1 MTSEILHAKL
11 KENFGFEKFR
21 PNQETIINTILSGQ
35 DTLAIM
41 PTGGG
46 KSICFQLPALVLP
59 GITIVISPLI
69 ALMKDQVDS
78 LKTNGINAC
87 YINSSQTSQ
96 EQQFYIDNLKSNNFK
111 LVYIAPESLSYLDVV
126 FNELTVSLIAIDEAH
141 CISSWGHDFR
151 PAYTN
156 LGYLKSRFPST
167 PVLAL
172 TATADKAT
180 RTDITKQLKLRNPKT
195 FVASFDRKN
204 LSLEV
209 RPALD
214 RVKQII
220 DFVENKPNESGII
233 YCLSR
238 KTTEEL
244 ALKLQKNGV
253 KAKAYHAG
261 LENKLRAKTQD
272 EFINDDCQVVCATI
286 AFGMGIDK
294 SNVRWVIHY
303 NLPKNIEGYYQ
314 EIGRAGRDGLP
325 AETVLFESY
334 ADVIQLQKFASEGLN
349 SDVQLAKLE
358 RMKQYADALS
368 CRRKILLS
376 YFGELVKE
384 NCGNCDIC
392 KNPPTFF
399 DGTIIAQKAL
409 SAISRLQESEPLA
422 VIVDFLRGSKNAY
435 IYEKNYQ
442 SLKTYGIGDDISWY
456 DWNQYLIQ
464 LINLGYCEIAFH
476 QHNKIL
482 LTPFARKVLFEGEKV
497 KLNTVVKKVI
507 DKNEIKETKTKAA
520 KNSLFE
526 ILRKLRYEISK
537 DEEVPAYVIFSDAA
551 LRQMETLRP
560 MSDEEFLA
568 IDGVG
573 KAKLEKYG
581 SEFIDAIVYYEKVKK
596 ENAKSKPKKEG
607 NTYKTT
613 LELFQSGVSV
623 EEIAE
628 KRNLG
633 HTTIIS
639 HLAKLYVDGNDIEI
653 SQFVGEKEI
662 SELQKAQIELEFP
675 TALKP
680 YYDYFEEKMSYD
692 KIRFGLAF
700 LERHKNEDEKLKIKA
715 YSLDEKRLENPEA
728 YKKWSSGEDS
738 DLVHNFYLG
747 KKVKEIALLLGR
759 NEGAINSRLKK
770 LELKK

>member
-1 MTSEILHAKL
+1 MTTQILHAKL

-21 PNQETIINTILSGQ
+21 PNQEEIINTVLSGQ

-46 KSICFQLPALVLP
+46 KSICFQLPALVFP

-78 LKTNGINAC
+78 LKANGIPAC
-87 YINSSQTSQ
+87 FINSSQTDG
-96 EQQFYIDNLKSNNFK
+96 EQQSHIQDLKDNKVK
-111 LVYIAPESLSYLDVV
+111 LVYLAPESLSYLDNA
-126 FNELTVSLIAIDEAH
+126 FGQLTVSLIAIDEAH
-141 CISSWGHDFR
+141 CISAWGHDFR

-156 LGYLKSRFPST
+156 LGYLKNRFPST
-167 PVLAL
+167 PILAL

-180 RTDITKQLKLRNPKT
+180 RKDISDQLNLKNPKV

-214 RVKQII
+214 RVKQIM
-220 DFVENKPNESGII
+220 DFIKDKPNESGII

-244 ALKLQKNGV
+244 AEKLQKIGV

-261 LENKLRAKTQD
+261 LDNKIRSKTQD

-325 AETVLFESY
+325 SETVLFESY
-334 ADVIQLQKFASEGLN
+334 GDVIQLQKFASEGLN
-349 SDVQLAKLE
+349 SEVQLAKLD

-376 YFGELVKE
+376 YFGELVTE

-392 KNPPTFF
+392 KNPPAFF
-399 DGTIIAQKAL
+399 DGTVIGQKAL
-409 SAISRLQESEPLA
+409 SAIIRLQEAEPLP
-422 VIVDFLRGSKNAY
+422 VIIDFLRGSKNAY
-435 IYEKNYQ
+435 MYEKEYHT
-442 SLKTYGIGDDISWY
+442 LKTYGVGHDISWY

-476 QHNKIL
+476 QQNKIK
-482 LTPFARKVLFEGEKV
+482 LTAFAKKVLFEGEKI
-497 KLNTVVKKVI
+497 KLTTVQKFSSAKS
-507 DKNEIKETKTKAA
+507 EIKEQKSKPVVD
-520 KNSLFE
+520 SLFE
-526 ILRKLRYEISK
+526 ILRKLRYEMAK
-537 DEEVPAYVIFSDAA
+537 EEEVPAYVIFSDAA
-551 LRQMETLRP
+551 LRQMEAKRP
-560 MSDEEFLA
+560 MSDEELIT

-573 KAKLEKYG
+573 RAKLEKYG
-581 SEFIDAIVYYEKVKK
+581 DAFIKAIIDFQKNKVVRP
-596 ENAKSKPKKEG
+596 KSEG
-607 NTYKTT
+607 NTFKET
-613 LELFQSGVSV
+613 LEMHQNGLTP
-623 EEIAE
+623 EEIAL
-628 KRNLG
+628 KRKLALP
-633 HTTIIS
+633 TIIS
-639 HLAKLYVDGNDIEI
+639 HFAKLYVDGNAIDL
-653 SQFVGEKEI
+653 SQFI
-662 SELQKAQIELEFP
+662 SEDEVAKIKEAQIKLEFP
-675 TALKP
+675 NALKP
-680 YYDYFEEKMSYD
+680 YFEYFEEQIPYD
-692 KIRFGLAF
+692 KLRMGLAKI
-700 LERHKNEDEKLKIKA
+700 EREINNSVTLKEKA
-715 YSLDEKRLENPEA
+715 YSVAEIRTTHTEA
-728 YKKWSSGEDS
+728 YKKWDADED
-738 DLVHNFYLG
+738 LKLKNLY
-747 KKVKEIALLLGR
+747 KEGQKIKELALIFGR
-759 NEGAINSRLKK
+759 NEGAISSRIKK
-770 LELKK
+770 LELNQK

>member
-1 MTSEILHAKL
+1 MNTELLHTKL

-21 PNQETIINTILSGQ
+21 PNQETIINTVLSGQ
-35 DTLAIM
+35 DALAIM

-87 YINSSQTSQ
+87 YINSSQSAQ
-96 EQQFYIDNLKSNNFK
+96 EQQFYIDNLKTNSFK

-126 FNELTVSLIAIDEAH
+126 FNELTISLIAIDEAH

-156 LGYLKSRFPST
+156 LGYLKNRFPST
-167 PVLAL
+167 PILAL

-180 RTDITKQLKLRNPKT
+180 RTDITKQLNLKNPKT

-220 DFVENKPNESGII
+220 DFIENKPNESGII

-244 ALKLQKNGV
+244 AEKLAKNGIQ
-253 KAKAYHAG
+253 AKAYHAG
-261 LENKLRAKTQD
+261 LDNETRAKTQD
-272 EFINDDCQVVCATI
+272 QFINDDCQVVCATI

-325 AETVLFESY
+325 AETVMFESY

-349 SDVQLAKLE
+349 SDVQLAKLD
-358 RMKQYADALS
+358 RMKQYADAVS

-376 YFGELVKE
+376 YFGELVTE

-399 DGTIIAQKAL
+399 DGTILAQKAL
-409 SAISRLQESEPLA
+409 SAITRLQESEPLA
-422 VIVDFLRGSKNAY
+422 VIVDFLRGSRNAY

-442 SLKTYGIGDDISWY
+442 ELKTYGIGADISWY

-482 LTPFARKVLFEGEKV
+482 LTPFAKKVLFEGEKV
-497 KLNTVVKKVI
+497 KLTTVVKKVI
-507 DKNEIKETKTKAA
+507 DKNEIKQEKAKA
-520 KNSLFE
+520 IKNSLFE
-526 ILRKLRYEISK
+526 TLRKLRYEIAQE
-537 DEEVPAYVIFSDAA
+537 EEVPAYVIFSDAS
-551 LRQMETLRP
+551 LRQMEIIRP
-560 MSDEEFLA
+560 MSDEEFLSVE
-568 IDGVG
+568 GVG

-581 SEFIDAIVYYEKVKK
+581 ADFIKAIIEFERNKSVVKK
-596 ENAKSKPKKEG
+596 EKKD
-607 NTYKTT
+607 NTYKKT
-613 LELFQSGVSV
+613 LELFQNGISV

-628 KRNLG
+628 QRDLSP
-633 HTTIIS
+633 TTIIS
-639 HLAKLYVDGNDIEI
+639 HLAKLYVDGHDLDL
-653 SQFVGEKEI
+653 SQFVSEEEI
-662 SELQKAQIELEFP
+662 LQIEKAQ
-675 TALKP
+675 TALENPNALRP
-680 YYDYFEEKMSYD
+680 YYDFFEEKMSYE

-700 LERHKNEDEKLKIKA
+700 LERKQKNPV
-715 YSLDEKRLENPEA
+715 N
-728 YKKWSSGEDS
+728 
-738 DLVHNFYLG
+738 
-747 KKVKEIALLLGR
+747 
-759 NEGAINSRLKK
+759 
-770 LELKK
+770 

>member
-1 MTSEILHAKL
+1 MTQQILHAKL

-21 PNQETIINTILSGQ
+21 PNQEDIINGVLSGQ

-46 KSICFQLPALVLP
+46 KSICFQLPALILP

-78 LKTNGINAC
+78 LKANGIEAC
-87 YINSSQTSQ
+87 FINSSQT
-96 EQQFYIDNLKSNNFK
+96 EAERHFYIESLKTNQIK
-111 LVYIAPESLSYLDVV
+111 LVYIAPESLSYLDTI
-126 FNELTVSLIAIDEAH
+126 FNSLTISLIAIDEAH
-141 CISSWGHDFR
+141 CISAWGHDFR

-156 LGYLKSRFPST
+156 LGYLKNRFPFT
-167 PVLAL
+167 PILAL

-180 RTDITKQLKLRNPKT
+180 RKDISEQLNLINPKI

-220 DFVENKPNESGII
+220 DFIQEKPNESGIV

-244 ALKLQKNGV
+244 AEKLQKIGIN
-253 KAKAYHAG
+253 AKAYHAG
-261 LENKLRAKTQD
+261 LDNTIRSKTQD

-325 AETVLFESY
+325 SETVLFESY
-334 ADVIQLQKFASEGLN
+334 GDVIQLQKFASQGLN
-349 SDVQLAKLE
+349 AEVQLAKLE

-376 YFGELVKE
+376 YFGELVTE

-392 KNPPTFF
+392 KNPPSFF
-399 DGTIIAQKAL
+399 NGTIIAQKAL
-409 SAISRLQESEPLA
+409 SAIIRLQETEPLP
-422 VIVDFLRGSKNAY
+422 VIIDFLRGSKNAY
-435 IYEKNYQ
+435 IYEKEYQ
-442 SLKTYGIGDDISWY
+442 NLKTYGVGNDLSWF

-476 QHNKIL
+476 QQNKIR
-482 LTPFARKVLFEGEKV
+482 LTAFAKKVLFEGEKV
-497 KLNTVVKKVI
+497 QLTTVQKINIEKQEV
-507 DKNEIKETKTKAA
+507 KETKRKSTV
-520 KNSLFE
+520 NSLFDT
-526 ILRKLRYEISK
+526 LRKLRYEISK
-537 DEEVPAYVIFSDAA
+537 EESVPAYVIFSDAA
-551 LRQMETLRP
+551 LHQMETERP
-560 MSDEEFLA
+560 TSDTELLA

-581 SEFIDAIVYYEKVKK
+581 DAFIKAIIDFQKSKVVKK
-596 ENAKSKPKKEG
+596 KKEAT
-607 NTYKTT
+607 TYKET
-613 LELFQSGVSV
+613 LELYQNGLSV
-623 EEIAE
+623 EEISQ
-628 KRNLG
+628 KRKLG
-633 HTTIIS
+633 LSTIMS
-639 HLAKLYVDGNDIEI
+639 HLAKLYVDGVAIDLDPFI
-653 SQFVGEKEI
+653 SKEEVSQI
-662 SELQKAQIELEFP
+662 AEAQIKLESP
-675 TALKP
+675 NALKP
-680 YYDYFEEKMSYD
+680 YFDYFEEQIDYG
-692 KIRFGLAF
+692 KIRLALAI
-700 LERHKNEDEKLKIKA
+700 LEK
-715 YSLDEKRLENPEA
+715 ENA
-728 YKKWSSGEDS
+728 V
-738 DLVHNFYLG
+738 L
-747 KKVKEIALLLGR
+747 
-759 NEGAINSRLKK
+759 
-770 LELKK
+770 

>member
-1 MTSEILHAKL
+1 MTTAILHAKL

-21 PNQETIINTILSGQ
+21 PNQEEIINCILSGK

-46 KSICFQLPALVLP
+46 KSICFQLPALVFP

-78 LKTNGINAC
+78 LKANGIDAC
-87 YINSSQTSQ
+87 FINSSQSSE
-96 EQQFYIDNLKSNNFK
+96 EQQFHIQNLKDNKVK
-111 LVYIAPESLSYLDVV
+111 LVYVAPESLSFLENTFSQIV
-126 FNELTVSLIAIDEAH
+126 VSLIAIDEAH
-141 CISSWGHDFR
+141 CISAWGHDFR

-156 LGYLKSRFPST
+156 LGYLKNRFPST
-167 PVLAL
+167 PILAL

-180 RTDITKQLKLRNPKT
+180 RTDISEQLNLISPEI
-195 FVASFDRKN
+195 FVSSFDRKN

-220 DFVENKPNESGII
+220 DFIKNKPNESGIV

-244 ALKLQKNGV
+244 TEKLQKTGI

-261 LENKLRAKTQD
+261 LDSKIRSKTQD
-272 EFINDDCQVVCATI
+272 EFISDDCQVVCATI

-325 AETVLFESY
+325 SETVLFESY
-334 ADVIQLQKFASEGLN
+334 GDMIQLQKFASEGLN
-349 SDVQLAKLE
+349 ADVQLAKLE

-376 YFGELVKE
+376 YFGELVTE

-392 KNPPTFF
+392 KNPPAFI

-409 SAISRLQESEPLA
+409 SGIIRLKESEALP
-422 VIVDFLRGSKNAY
+422 VIVDFLRGSKNAS
-435 IYEKNYQ
+435 IYDKGYQ
-442 SLKTYGIGDDISWY
+442 NLKTYGVGTDISWY

-476 QHNKIL
+476 QQNKIK
-482 LTPFARKVLFEGEKV
+482 LTPFAKKVLFEGEKV
-497 KLNTVVKKVI
+497 QLTTVQKMNAKAVEPKTVK
-507 DKNEIKETKTKAA
+507 IKSAA
-520 KNSLFE
+520 NSLFE
-526 ILRKLRYEISK
+526 VLRKLRSEIAK
-537 DEEVPAYVIFSDAA
+537 EEEVPAYIIFNDA
-551 LRQMETLRP
+551 TLKQFEIQRP
-560 MSDEEFLA
+560 MSDSEFLA

-581 SEFIDAIVYYEKVKK
+581 DAFIKAIIEFQKSKSVRVKK
-596 ENAKSKPKKEG
+596 ENT
-607 NTYKTT
+607 TYKET
-613 LELFQSGVSV
+613 LELFQSGMTV
-623 EEIAE
+623 EEIAL
-628 KRNLG
+628 KRKLG
-633 HTTIIS
+633 VPTIIS
-639 HLAKLYVDGNDIEI
+639 HLTKLFSDGHSINLSIFINDGEIAKIAEAKI
-653 SQFVGEKEI
+653 K
-662 SELQKAQIELEFP
+662 LEAP
-675 TALKP
+675 NALKP
-680 YYDYFEEKMSYD
+680 YFDFFEEQLSYD
-692 KIRFGLAF
+692 KIRIGLAI
-700 LERHKNEDEKLKIKA
+700 LEK
-715 YSLDEKRLENPEA
+715 EN
-728 YKKWSSGEDS
+728 
-738 DLVHNFYLG
+738 V
-747 KKVKEIALLLGR
+747 AL
-759 NEGAINSRLKK
+759 
-770 LELKK
+770 

>member
-1 MTSEILHAKL
+1 MILSPLLQNTL

-21 PNQETIINTILSGQ
+21 MNQESIINSILSGQ

-46 KSICFQLPALVLP
+46 KSICFQLPALLLP

-78 LKTNGINAC
+78 LKANGIQAC
-87 YINSSQTSQ
+87 YINSSQTDSEQ
-96 EQQFYIDNLKSNNFK
+96 EMHIQNLIDNKVK
-111 LVYIAPESLSYLDVV
+111 LVYVAPESLSYLENA
-126 FNELTVSLIAIDEAH
+126 FSQITISLIAIDEAH

-156 LGYLKSRFPST
+156 LGYLKNRFPST
-167 PVLAL
+167 PILAL

-180 RTDITKQLKLRNPKT
+180 REDISKQLNLKNAKT
-195 FVASFDRKN
+195 FISSFDRKN

-214 RVKQII
+214 RNKQII
-220 DFVENKPNESGII
+220 DFINKKPTESGIV

-244 ALKLQKNGV
+244 SERLQKAGIN
-253 KAKAYHAG
+253 AKPYHAG
-261 LENKLRAKTQD
+261 LDNVIRSKTQD

-325 AETVLFESY
+325 SETILFESY
-334 ADVIQLQKFASEGLN
+334 GDVIQLQKFASQGMNAE
-349 SDVQLAKLE
+349 VQLAKLE

-376 YFGELVKE
+376 YFGELVTE

-392 KNPPTFF
+392 KNPPDFF

-409 SAISRLQESEPLA
+409 SAIMRLKELESLP

-435 IYEKNYQ
+435 IFEKEYQ
-442 SLKTYGIGDDISWY
+442 NLKTYGIGHDISWH
-456 DWNQYLIQ
+456 DWNQYIIQ
-464 LINLGYCEIAFH
+464 LINQGYCEIAFH
-476 QHNKIL
+476 QQNKIR
-482 LTPFARKVLFEGEKV
+482 LTSLAREVLFEGEKV
-497 KLNTVVKKVI
+497 QLTTVKKVVVE
-507 DKNEIKETKTKAA
+507 KKEIKETKLKTAVP
-520 KNSLFE
+520 SLFE
-526 ILRKLRYEISK
+526 TLKKVRYEISK
-537 DEEVPAYVIFSDAA
+537 EENVPAYVIFSDAA
-551 LRQMETLRP
+551 LRQMENIRP
-560 MSDEEFLA
+560 MSDEEFIT

-581 SEFIDAIVYYEKVKK
+581 DVFIKTIIAFQKNKSTKTKK
-596 ENAKSKPKKEG
+596 EAT
-607 NTYKTT
+607 TYNET
-613 LELFQSGVSV
+613 LLLFQSGLTV
-623 EEIAE
+623 EEIAL
-628 KRNLG
+628 KRKLG
-633 HTTIIS
+633 TGTIMS
-639 HLAKLYVDGNDIEI
+639 HLAKLYKDGKLIDLT
-653 SQFVGEKEI
+653 SFVSKEEVSLVKAAQIKLEKPTLLKPFFDYLEEKVSYEKIRLALAIIEKE
-662 SELQKAQIELEFP
+662 
-675 TALKP
+675 
-680 YYDYFEEKMSYD
+680 
-692 KIRFGLAF
+692 
-700 LERHKNEDEKLKIKA
+700 
-715 YSLDEKRLENPEA
+715 
-728 YKKWSSGEDS
+728 
-738 DLVHNFYLG
+738 
-747 KKVKEIALLLGR
+747 
-759 NEGAINSRLKK
+759 NSNT
-770 LELKK
+770 

>member
-1 MTSEILHAKL
+1 MTSEILHTTL

-46 KSICFQLPALVLP
+46 KSICFQLPALILP

-78 LKTNGINAC
+78 LKTNGISAC
-87 YINSSQTSQ
+87 FINSSQSSQ
-96 EQQFYIDNLKSNNFK
+96 EQQYYIDNLKSNHFK
-111 LVYIAPESLSYLDVV
+111 LVYIAPESLSYLDMA
-126 FNELTVSLIAIDEAH
+126 FNELNISLIAIDEAH

-167 PVLAL
+167 PILAL

-180 RTDITKQLKLRNPKT
+180 RTDISKQLNLKNPKT
-195 FVASFDRKN
+195 FIASFDRKN

-220 DFVENKPNESGII
+220 DFIEDKPNESGII

-244 ALKLQKNGV
+244 AEKLKKNGIQ
-253 KAKAYHAG
+253 AKAYHAG
-261 LENKLRAKTQD
+261 LDNETRAKTQD
-272 EFINDDCQVVCATI
+272 QFINDDCQVVCATI

-334 ADVIQLQKFASEGLN
+334 ADVIQLQKFASDGLN
-349 SDVQLAKLE
+349 SDIQLAKLD
-358 RMKQYADALS
+358 RMKQYADAVS

-376 YFGELVKE
+376 YFGELVTE

-392 KNPPTFF
+392 KNPPIFF
-399 DGTIIAQKAL
+399 DGTILAQKAL
-409 SAISRLQESEPLA
+409 SAIVRLKESEPLA

-442 SLKTYGIGDDISWY
+442 ELKTYGIGHDISWY

-482 LTPFARKVLFEGEKV
+482 LTPFAKKVLFEGEKV
-497 KLNTVVKKVI
+497 KLTTVVKKAI
-507 DKNEIKETKTKAA
+507 DKNQAKETKPKAV

-526 ILRKLRYEISK
+526 TLRKLRYEIAQQ
-537 DEEVPAYVIFSDAA
+537 EEVPAYVIFSDAS
-551 LRQMETLRP
+551 LRQMEVLRP
-560 MSDEEFLA
+560 MTDEDFLA
-568 IDGVG
+568 VEGVG

-581 SEFIDAIVYYEKVKK
+581 DDFIKAIIEFQRNKSVVKK
-596 ENAKSKPKKEG
+596 EKKD
-607 NTYKTT
+607 NTYKKT
-613 LELFQSGVSV
+613 LELFENGVSV
-623 EEIAE
+623 QEIAE
-628 KRNLG
+628 QRDLSQ
-633 HTTIIS
+633 TTIIS
-639 HLAKLYVDGNDIEI
+639 HLAKLYVEGYDLDLSLFVSEEEI
-653 SQFVGEKEI
+653 SQIE
-662 SELQKAQIELEFP
+662 KAQIELGNP
-675 TALKP
+675 NALKP
-680 YYDYFEEKMSYD
+680 YFDHFEEKMSYD

-700 LERHKNEDEKLKIKA
+700 LERKSK
-715 YSLDEKRLENPEA
+715 
-728 YKKWSSGEDS
+728 
-738 DLVHNFYLG
+738 
-747 KKVKEIALLLGR
+747 
-759 NEGAINSRLKK
+759 
-770 LELKK
+770 

>member
-1 MTSEILHAKL
+1 MNSELLHAKL

-21 PNQETIINTILSGQ
+21 PNQETIINTVLSGQ

-46 KSICFQLPALVLP
+46 KSICFQLPALIFP

-78 LKTNGINAC
+78 LKTNGISAC
-87 YINSSQTSQ
+87 YINSSQSSE
-96 EQQFYIDNLKSNNFK
+96 EQQFYIDNLKSNTFK
-111 LVYIAPESLSYLDVV
+111 LVYIAPESLSYLDNI
-126 FNELTVSLIAIDEAH
+126 FNELKISLIAIDEAH

-156 LGYLKSRFPST
+156 LGYLKNRFPST

-180 RTDITKQLKLRNPKT
+180 RVDITNQLNLKNPKT

-244 ALKLQKNGV
+244 AEKLMKNGIS
-253 KAKAYHAG
+253 AKAYHAG
-261 LENKLRAKTQD
+261 LDNDKRAKTQD

-358 RMKQYADALS
+358 RMKQYADAVS

-376 YFGELVKE
+376 YFGELVTE

-399 DGTIIAQKAL
+399 DGTILAQKAL
-409 SAISRLQESEPLA
+409 SAITRLQESEPLA

-442 SLKTYGIGDDISWY
+442 TLKTYGIGADISWY

-482 LTPFARKVLFEGEKV
+482 LTPFAKKVLFEGEKV
-497 KLNTVVKKVI
+497 KLTTVVKKVI
-507 DKNEIKETKTKAA
+507 DKNEIKQEKAKVA

-526 ILRKLRYEISK
+526 TLRKLRHEIAQE
-537 DEEVPAYVIFSDAA
+537 EEVPAYVIFSDAA
-551 LRQMETLRP
+551 LRQMEILRP

-568 IDGVG
+568 VDGVG

-581 SEFIDAIVYYEKVKK
+581 NDFINAIIEFQRNKSVVKREKKESTYEK
-596 ENAKSKPKKEG
+596 
-607 NTYKTT
+607 T
-613 LELFQSGVSV
+613 LELFQAGNSV
-623 EEIAE
+623 TEIAG
-628 KRNLG
+628 KRNLNE
-633 HTTIIS
+633 TTIVS
-639 HLAKLYVDGNDIEI
+639 HLAKLYVDGHDLDL
-653 SQFVGEKEI
+653 SQFVSENEI
-662 SELQKAQIELEFP
+662 TEIEKAQIELEKP

-680 YYDYFEEKMSYD
+680 YFDYFEEKMSYD
-692 KIRFGLAF
+692 KIRFGLAYI
-700 LERHKNEDEKLKIKA
+700 ERNQNRQIKSKSYSVDEI
-715 YSLDEKRLENPEA
+715 RLTHTEA
-728 YKKWSSGEDS
+728 YKKWDEAEDQK
-738 DLVHNFYLG
+738 LINLFKEG
-747 KKVKEIALLLGR
+747 KKVEEIANLLGR
-759 NEGAINSRLKK
+759 NTGAITSRLKK
-770 LELKK
+770 LELK

>member
-1 MTSEILHAKL
+1 MTTAILHAKL

-21 PNQETIINTILSGQ
+21 PNQEDIINCILSGQ

-78 LKTNGINAC
+78 LKANGIAAC
-87 YINSSQTSQ
+87 FINSSQSNEEQ
-96 EQQFYIDNLKSNNFK
+96 EFHIQNLKDNKVK
-111 LVYIAPESLSYLDVV
+111 LVYVAPESLSYLENA
-126 FNELTVSLIAIDEAH
+126 FSQITISLIAIDEAH
-141 CISSWGHDFR
+141 CISAWGHDFR

-156 LGYLKSRFPST
+156 LGYLKNRFPST
-167 PVLAL
+167 PILAL

-180 RTDITKQLKLRNPKT
+180 RTDITEQLNLVNPRT

-220 DFVENKPNESGII
+220 DFIKDKPNECGIV

-244 ALKLQKNGV
+244 AEKLQKIGIN
-253 KAKAYHAG
+253 AKAYHAG
-261 LENKLRAKTQD
+261 LDNKLRSKTQD
-272 EFINDDCQVVCATI
+272 EFINDECQVVCATI

-325 AETVLFESY
+325 SETVLFESY
-334 ADVIQLQKFASEGLN
+334 GDMIQLQKFASEGLN
-349 SDVQLAKLE
+349 AEVQLAKLE

-376 YFGELVKE
+376 YFGELVTE

-392 KNPPTFF
+392 KNPPAFF

-409 SAISRLQESEPLA
+409 SAVIRLQESEALP
-422 VIVDFLRGSKNAY
+422 VIVDFLRGSKNAS
-435 IYEKNYQ
+435 IYDKGYQ
-442 SLKTYGIGDDISWY
+442 NLKTYNVGADISWY
-456 DWNQYLIQ
+456 DWNQYIIQ

-476 QHNKIL
+476 QQNKIK
-482 LTPFARKVLFEGEKV
+482 LTPFAKKVLFEGEKV
-497 KLNTVVKKVI
+497 QLTTVQKISK
-507 DKNEIKETKTKAA
+507 DKPETKERVTKTAA
-520 KNSLFE
+520 NSLFE
-526 ILRKLRYEISK
+526 ILRKLRSEIAK
-537 DEEVPAYVIFSDAA
+537 EEGVPAYIIFNDA
-551 LRQMETLRP
+551 TLKQLEAERP
-560 MSDEEFLA
+560 MSDEEFLT

-573 KAKLEKYG
+573 RAKLEKYG
-581 SEFIDAIVYYEKVKK
+581 DAFIKAIIEFQKNKTVRA
-596 ENAKSKPKKEG
+596 KKEG
-607 NTYKTT
+607 STYKET
-613 LELFQSGVSV
+613 LELLQSGLTV
-623 EEIAE
+623 EEIAT

-633 HTTIIS
+633 ISTITS
-639 HLAKLYVDGNDIEI
+639 HLAKLYSDGHPIDLSSYITAAEI
-653 SQFVGEKEI
+653 SKIAEAKI
-662 SELQKAQIELEFP
+662 KLESP
-675 TALKP
+675 NALKP
-680 YYDYFEEKMSYD
+680 YFDYFEEQISYD
-692 KIRFGLAF
+692 KIRIGLA
-700 LERHKNEDEKLKIKA
+700 LIEKETQI
-715 YSLDEKRLENPEA
+715 
-728 YKKWSSGEDS
+728 
-738 DLVHNFYLG
+738 
-747 KKVKEIALLLGR
+747 
-759 NEGAINSRLKK
+759 
-770 LELKK
+770 

>member
-1 MTSEILHAKL
+1 MIAAQLLNDTL

-21 PNQETIINTILSGQ
+21 PNQEDIINTILSGR

-46 KSICFQLPALVLP
+46 KSICFQLPALIFP

-78 LKTNGINAC
+78 LRANGIEAC
-87 YINSSQTSQ
+87 FINSSQTDT
-96 EQQFYIDNLKSNNFK
+96 EQQAHIQNLKDNKVK
-111 LVYIAPESLSYLDVV
+111 LVYVAPESLSYLENA
-126 FNELTVSLIAIDEAH
+126 FSQITVSLIAIDEAH
-141 CISSWGHDFR
+141 CISAWGHDFR

-156 LGYLKSRFPST
+156 LGYLKNRFPST
-167 PVLAL
+167 PILAL

-180 RTDITKQLKLRNPKT
+180 RKDISEQLNLNNPAI

-220 DFVENKPNESGII
+220 DFVKEKPNESGII

-244 ALKLQKNGV
+244 AEKLQKMGIN
-253 KAKAYHAG
+253 AKAYHAG
-261 LENKLRAKTQD
+261 LDSKLRSKTQD

-325 AETVLFESY
+325 SETVLFESY
-334 ADVIQLQKFASEGLN
+334 GDVIQLQKFASQGLN
-349 SDVQLAKLE
+349 AEVQLAKLE

-376 YFGELVKE
+376 YFGELVTE

-392 KNPPTFF
+392 KNPPAFF

-409 SAISRLQESEPLA
+409 SSIIRLQEMEPLP
-422 VIVDFLRGSKNAY
+422 VIIDFLRGSKNAY
-435 IYEKNYQ
+435 IFEKEYQ
-442 SLKTYGIGDDISWY
+442 NLKTYGVGHDISWY

-464 LINLGYCEIAFH
+464 LINLGYLEIAFH
-476 QHNKIL
+476 QQNKIR
-482 LTPFARKVLFEGEKV
+482 LTSFAKKVLFDGEKV
-497 KLNTVVKKVI
+497 QLTTVQKI
-507 DKNEIKETKTKAA
+507 STDKSEIKETKSKATA
-520 KNSLFE
+520 NSLFE
-526 ILRKLRYEISK
+526 ILRKLRYEIAK
-537 DEEVPAYVIFSDAA
+537 EEEVPAYVIFSDAA
-551 LRQMETLRP
+551 LRQMETNRP
-560 MSDEEFLA
+560 MSDSELIA

-581 SEFIDAIVYYEKVKK
+581 DAFIKAIINFHKSKTEKTKTKK
-596 ENAKSKPKKEG
+596 EAT
-607 NTYKTT
+607 TYKETF
-613 LELFQSGVSV
+613 ELYNKGLSV
-623 EEIAE
+623 EEISIQR
-628 KRNLG
+628 KLG
-633 HTTIIS
+633 QGTIMS
-639 HLAKLYVDGNDIEI
+639 HLAKLYLDGANIDLHQFI
-653 SQFVGEKEI
+653 SKEEV
-662 SELQKAQIELEFP
+662 SQIAEAKTKLESP
-675 TALKP
+675 NALKP
-680 YYDYFEEKMSYD
+680 YFDYFEEKITYD
-692 KIRFGLAF
+692 KIRLA
-700 LERHKNEDEKLKIKA
+700 LAIIQ
-715 YSLDEKRLENPEA
+715 
-728 YKKWSSGEDS
+728 
-738 DLVHNFYLG
+738 
-747 KKVKEIALLLGR
+747 KET
-759 NEGAINSRLKK
+759 
-770 LELKK
+770 

>member
-1 MTSEILHAKL
+1 MTQEILHAKL

-21 PNQETIINTILSGQ
+21 PNQEEIINCILSGQ
-35 DTLAIM
+35 DTVAIM

-46 KSICFQLPALVLP
+46 KSICFQLPALVFP

-78 LKTNGINAC
+78 LKANGIEAC
-87 YINSSQTSQ
+87 FINSSQT
-96 EQQFYIDNLKSNNFK
+96 EDERQFYIESLKSNVIK
-111 LVYIAPESLSYLDVV
+111 LVYIAPESLSFLDNI
-126 FNELTVSLIAIDEAH
+126 FNSLTISLIAIDEAH

-156 LGYLKSRFPST
+156 LGYLKNRFPST
-167 PVLAL
+167 PILAL

-180 RTDITKQLKLRNPKT
+180 RKDISQQLNLKNPKL

-220 DFVENKPNESGII
+220 DFIQEKPTESGIV

-244 ALKLQKNGV
+244 AEKLQKIGIS
-253 KAKAYHAG
+253 AKAYHAG
-261 LENKLRAKTQD
+261 LDNKIRSKTQD
-272 EFINDDCQVVCATI
+272 EFINDECQVVCATI

-325 AETVLFESY
+325 SETILFESY
-334 ADVIQLQKFASEGLN
+334 GDVIQLQKFASKGLN
-349 SDVQLAKLE
+349 AEVQLAKLE

-376 YFGELVKE
+376 YFGELVTE

-392 KNPPTFF
+392 KNPPLFF

-409 SAISRLQESEPLA
+409 SAIFRLQETEPLP
-422 VIVDFLRGSKNAY
+422 VIIDFLRGSKNAY
-435 IYEKNYQ
+435 IYEKEYQ
-442 SLKTYGIGDDISWY
+442 NLKTYGVGVELSWY

-476 QHNKIL
+476 KQNKIR
-482 LTPFARKVLFEGEKV
+482 LTSLAKKVLFEGEKV
-497 KLNTVVKKVI
+497 QLTTVQKINI
-507 DKNEIKETKTKAA
+507 DKQEIKETKSKSTA
-520 KNSLFE
+520 NSLFE
-526 ILRKLRYEISK
+526 TLRKLRYEISK
-537 DEEVPAYVIFSDAA
+537 EESVPAYVIFSDAA
-551 LRQMETLRP
+551 LRQMETERP
-560 MSDEEFLA
+560 MSDQELLA

-581 SEFIDAIVYYEKVKK
+581 DAFINAIIDFQKSKVVRKKK
-596 ENAKSKPKKEG
+596 EAT
-607 NTYKTT
+607 TYKET
-613 LELFQSGVSV
+613 LELYKNGFSV
-623 EEIAE
+623 EEIAQ
-628 KRNLG
+628 KRKLG
-633 HTTIIS
+633 LSTIMS
-639 HLAKLYVDGNDIEI
+639 HLAKLYIDGADIDLDSFI
-653 SQFVGEKEI
+653 SKEEVTQI
-662 SELQKAQIELEFP
+662 AEAQIKLESP
-675 TALKP
+675 NTLKP
-680 YYDYFEEKMSYD
+680 YFDYFEEKIDYG
-692 KIRFGLAF
+692 KIRLALAI
-700 LERHKNEDEKLKIKA
+700 LEK
-715 YSLDEKRLENPEA
+715 EN
-728 YKKWSSGEDS
+728 
-738 DLVHNFYLG
+738 
-747 KKVKEIALLLGR
+747 
-759 NEGAINSRLKK
+759 AIV
-770 LELKK
+770 

>member
-1 MTSEILHAKL
+1 MKSELLHAKL

-21 PNQETIINTILSGQ
+21 PNQETIITTILSGQ

-46 KSICFQLPALVLP
+46 KSICFQLPALILP

-78 LKTNGINAC
+78 LKTNGIAAC
-87 YINSSQTSQ
+87 YINSSQSSE

-111 LVYIAPESLSYLDVV
+111 LVYIAPESLSYLDNV
-126 FNELTVSLIAIDEAH
+126 FNELTISLIAIDEAH

-156 LGYLKSRFPST
+156 LGYLKNRFPST

-180 RTDITKQLKLRNPKT
+180 RVDITKQLNLKAPKT
-195 FVASFDRKN
+195 FVASFDRAN

-244 ALKLQKNGV
+244 AEKLSKNGIS
-253 KAKAYHAG
+253 AKAYHAG
-261 LENKLRAKTQD
+261 LDNTTRAKTQD
-272 EFINDDCQVVCATI
+272 QFINDDCQVVCATI

-358 RMKQYADALS
+358 RMKQYADAVS

-376 YFGELVKE
+376 YFGELVTE

-399 DGTIIAQKAL
+399 DGTILAQKAL
-409 SAISRLQESEPLA
+409 SAITRLQESEPLA

-442 SLKTYGIGDDISWY
+442 TLKSYGIGADISWY

-482 LTPFARKVLFEGEKV
+482 LTPFAKKVLFEGEKV
-497 KLNTVVKKVI
+497 KLTTVVKKVI
-507 DKNEIKETKTKAA
+507 DKNEVKQDKAKTAA

-526 ILRKLRYEISK
+526 TLRKLRYEIAQE
-537 DEEVPAYVIFSDAA
+537 EEVPAYVIFSDAS
-551 LRQMETLRP
+551 LRHMEILQP
-560 MSDEEFLA
+560 MSDEDFLA
-568 IDGVG
+568 VEGVG

-581 SEFIDAIVYYEKVKK
+581 ADFIKAIIEFQRNKSVVKK
-596 ENAKSKPKKEG
+596 DKKES
-607 NTYKTT
+607 TYTKT
-613 LELFQSGVSV
+613 LELFQNGLSI
-623 EEIAE
+623 EEIAGQ
-628 KRNLG
+628 RNLG
-633 HTTIIS
+633 ETTIVS
-639 HLAKLYVDGNDIEI
+639 HLAKLYVDGNDFDLNQFVSDKEIIEI
-653 SQFVGEKEI
+653 
-662 SELQKAQIELEFP
+662 QKAQLELENP
-675 TALKP
+675 SALRP
-680 YYDYFEEKMSYD
+680 YYEYFEEKMSYD

-700 LERHKNEDEKLKIKA
+700 IERKHNNQIKDKSYSVDEI
-715 YSLDEKRLENPEA
+715 RLVHTEA
-728 YKKWSSGEDS
+728 YKKWDAAED
-738 DLVHNFYLG
+738 LKLTNLFNEG
-747 KKVKEIALLLGR
+747 KKVGEIADLLGR
-759 NEGAINSRLKK
+759 NNGAITSRLKK
-770 LELKK
+770 LELK

>member
-1 MTSEILHAKL
+1 MTTQILHNTL

-21 PNQETIINTILSGQ
+21 PNQEDIINCVLSGQ

-46 KSICFQLPALVLP
+46 KSICFQLPALLFT

-78 LKTNGINAC
+78 LKANGIEAC
-87 YINSSQTSQ
+87 FINSSQTEDERQ
-96 EQQFYIDNLKSNNFK
+96 YYIEQLKSNIIK
-111 LVYIAPESLSYLDVV
+111 LVYIAPESLSFLDNL
-126 FNELTVSLIAIDEAH
+126 FNSLTVSLIAIDEAH
-141 CISSWGHDFR
+141 CISAWGHDFR

-156 LGYLKSRFPST
+156 LGYLKNRFPST
-167 PVLAL
+167 PILAL

-180 RTDITKQLKLRNPKT
+180 RKDINDQLNLINPKT

-220 DFVENKPNESGII
+220 DFIKEKPNEPGIV

-244 ALKLQKNGV
+244 AEKLQKVGV
-253 KAKAYHAG
+253 NAKAYHAG
-261 LENKLRAKTQD
+261 LDNKIRSKTQD
-272 EFINDDCQVVCATI
+272 EFMNDDCQVVCATI

-325 AETVLFESY
+325 SETVLFESY
-334 ADVIQLQKFASEGLN
+334 GDMIQLQKFASQGLN
-349 SDVQLAKLE
+349 AEVQLAKLE

-376 YFGELVKE
+376 YFGELVTE

-392 KNPPTFF
+392 KNPPLFF
-399 DGTIIAQKAL
+399 DGTVIAQKAL
-409 SAISRLQESEPLA
+409 SAIIRLQEIEPLP

-435 IYEKNYQ
+435 IFEKQYQ
-442 SLKTYGIGDDISWY
+442 NLKTYGVGADLSWY

-476 QHNKIL
+476 QQNKIR
-482 LTPFARKVLFEGEKV
+482 LTAFAKKVLFEGEKV
-497 KLNTVVKKVI
+497 QLTTVQKINIEKQEVKQEKSKSV
-507 DKNEIKETKTKAA
+507 A
-520 KNSLFE
+520 NSLFE
-526 ILRKLRYEISK
+526 TLRKLRYEISK
-537 DEEVPAYVIFSDAA
+537 EEEVPAYVIFSDAA
-551 LRQMETLRP
+551 LRQMETERP
-560 MSDEEFLA
+560 MSDQELLA

-581 SEFIDAIVYYEKVKK
+581 DAFIKAIIDFQKTKTVRK
-596 ENAKSKPKKEG
+596 KKEG
-607 NTYKTT
+607 GTYQET
-613 LELFQSGVSV
+613 LELYQSGLSV
-623 EEIAE
+623 EAIAE

-633 HTTIIS
+633 LSTILS
-639 HLAKLYVDGNDIEI
+639 HLAKLYLDGVSIDLQAFVSDDEV
-653 SQFVGEKEI
+653 SQIAEAKI
-662 SELQKAQIELEFP
+662 KLESP
-675 TALKP
+675 AALKP
-680 YYDYFEEKMSYD
+680 YFEYFEEQMGYG
-692 KIRFGLAF
+692 KIRLALAI
-700 LERHKNEDEKLKIKA
+700 LEK
-715 YSLDEKRLENPEA
+715 ENT
-728 YKKWSSGEDS
+728 
-738 DLVHNFYLG
+738 L
-747 KKVKEIALLLGR
+747 I
-759 NEGAINSRLKK
+759 
-770 LELKK
+770 

>member
-1 MTSEILHAKL
+1 MTTEILHAKL

-21 PNQETIINTILSGQ
+21 PNQEDIINCILSGK

-78 LKTNGINAC
+78 LKANGIAAC
-87 YINSSQTSQ
+87 FINSSQSGE
-96 EQQFYIDNLKSNNFK
+96 EQQLHIQNLKDNKVK
-111 LVYIAPESLSYLDVV
+111 LVYVAPESLSFLENA
-126 FNELTVSLIAIDEAH
+126 FTQITVSLIAIDEAH
-141 CISSWGHDFR
+141 CISAWGHDFR

-156 LGYLKSRFPST
+156 LGYLKNRFPST
-167 PVLAL
+167 PILAL

-180 RTDITKQLKLRNPKT
+180 RTDICDQLNLNNPRT
-195 FVASFDRKN
+195 FVASFDREN

-220 DFVENKPNESGII
+220 DFIKSKPNESGIV

-244 ALKLQKNGV
+244 SEKLQKTGIN
-253 KAKAYHAG
+253 AKAYHAG
-261 LENKLRAKTQD
+261 LDNKIRSKTQD

-325 AETVLFESY
+325 SETVLFESY
-334 ADVIQLQKFASEGLN
+334 GDVIQLQKFASEGLN
-349 SDVQLAKLE
+349 AEVQLAKLE

-376 YFGELVKE
+376 YFGELVSE

-392 KNPPTFF
+392 KNPPAFF

-409 SAISRLQESEPLA
+409 SAVIRLQEAEALP
-422 VIVDFLRGSKNAY
+422 VIVDFLRGSKNAS
-435 IYEKNYQ
+435 IYDKGYQ
-442 SLKTYGIGDDISWY
+442 NLKTYGVGADISWY

-476 QHNKIL
+476 QQNKIK
-482 LTPFARKVLFEGEKV
+482 LTPFAKKVLFDGEKV
-497 KLNTVVKKVI
+497 QLTTVQKMNKEAV
-507 DKNEIKETKTKAA
+507 EIKTTKTKSAA
-520 KNSLFE
+520 NSLFE
-526 ILRKLRYEISK
+526 VLRKLRSEIAK
-537 DEEVPAYVIFSDAA
+537 EEEVPAYIIFNDAT
-551 LRQMETLRP
+551 LKQLETQRP
-560 MSDEEFLA
+560 MSDTDFLA

-581 SEFIDAIVYYEKVKK
+581 DAFIKTIIEFQKNKTVRA
-596 ENAKSKPKKEG
+596 KKEG
-607 NTYKTT
+607 STYKET
-613 LELFQSGVSV
+613 LELFQSGMTI
-623 EEIAE
+623 EDIAS
-628 KRNLG
+628 KRKLG
-633 HTTIIS
+633 VPTIIS
-639 HLAKLYVDGNDIEI
+639 HLAKLYSDGHPIDLSIFITNEEVLKIA
-653 SQFVGEKEI
+653 
-662 SELQKAQIELEFP
+662 KAKIKLESP
-675 TALKP
+675 PALKP
-680 YYDYFEEKMSYD
+680 YFDFFEEQLSYD
-692 KIRFGLAF
+692 KIRVGLAI
-700 LERHKNEDEKLKIKA
+700 LEK
-715 YSLDEKRLENPEA
+715 EN
-728 YKKWSSGEDS
+728 
-738 DLVHNFYLG
+738 V
-747 KKVKEIALLLGR
+747 
-759 NEGAINSRLKK
+759 AI
-770 LELKK
+770 

>member
-1 MTSEILHAKL
+1 MTTEILHAKL

-21 PNQETIINTILSGQ
+21 PNQENIINSILSGK

-46 KSICFQLPALVLP
+46 KSICFQLPALILP

-78 LKTNGINAC
+78 LKSNGIPAC
-87 YINSSQTSQ
+87 YINSSQSSE
-96 EQQFYIDNLKSNNFK
+96 EQDFHIQNLKDKKVK
-111 LVYIAPESLSYLDVV
+111 LVYVAPESLSFLENA
-126 FNELTVSLIAIDEAH
+126 FSQITVSLIAIDEAH
-141 CISSWGHDFR
+141 CISAWGHDFR

-156 LGYLKSRFPST
+156 LGYLKHRFPST
-167 PVLAL
+167 PILAL

-180 RTDITKQLKLRNPKT
+180 RTDISEQLNLNNPKI
-195 FVASFDRKN
+195 FISSFDRKN

-214 RVKQII
+214 RVQQII
-220 DFVENKPNESGII
+220 DFIKIKPNESGIV

-244 ALKLQKNGV
+244 SEKLQKKGIN
-253 KAKAYHAG
+253 AKAYHAG
-261 LENKLRAKTQD
+261 LDNKTRSKTQD

-325 AETVLFESY
+325 SQTILFKSY
-334 ADVIQLQKFASEGLN
+334 GDLVQLQKFASTGLN
-349 SDVQLAKLE
+349 AEVQLSKLE

-376 YFGELVKE
+376 YFGELVTE

-392 KNPPTFF
+392 KNPPAFF

-409 SAISRLQESEPLA
+409 SAITRLQESEALP
-422 VIVDFLRGSKNAY
+422 VIVDFLRGSKNAS
-435 IYEKNYQ
+435 IYDKSYQ
-442 SLKTYGIGDDISWY
+442 NLKTYGVGADLSWY

-476 QHNKIL
+476 QQNKIK
-482 LTPFARKVLFEGEKV
+482 LTPFAKKALFDGEKV
-497 KLNTVVKKVI
+497 KLSTVQKM
-507 DKNEIKETKTKAA
+507 DKEIIEAKTVKTKSSA
-520 KNSLFE
+520 NSLFE
-526 ILRKLRYEISK
+526 FLRKLRTEIAK
-537 DEEVPAYVIFSDAA
+537 EEEVPAYVIFSDA
-551 LRQMETLRP
+551 TLKQLEIHRP
-560 MSDEEFLA
+560 MSDSDFLA

-581 SEFIDAIVYYEKVKK
+581 DVFIKAIIEFQNIKKVK
-596 ENAKSKPKKEG
+596 AKKESS
-607 NTYKTT
+607 TYKET
-613 LELFQSGVSV
+613 LELFQGGMKV
-623 EEIAE
+623 EEIAV

-633 HTTIIS
+633 VATIIS
-639 HLAKLYVDGNDIEI
+639 HLAKLYSDGHPINLREFINDQEIEKI
-653 SQFVGEKEI
+653 AEAKI
-662 SELQKAQIELEFP
+662 KLESP
-675 TALKP
+675 NALKP
-680 YYDYFEEKMSYD
+680 YFDFFEEQISYD
-692 KIRFGLAF
+692 KIRVGLTI
-700 LERHKNEDEKLKIKA
+700 LEK
-715 YSLDEKRLENPEA
+715 EN
-728 YKKWSSGEDS
+728 
-738 DLVHNFYLG
+738 V
-747 KKVKEIALLLGR
+747 VI
-759 NEGAINSRLKK
+759 
-770 LELKK
+770 

>member
-1 MTSEILHAKL
+1 MKSELLHAKL

-21 PNQETIINTILSGQ
+21 PNQETIIKTILSGQ

-46 KSICFQLPALVLP
+46 KSICFQLPALILP

-78 LKTNGINAC
+78 LKTNGIAAC
-87 YINSSQTSQ
+87 YINSSQSSE

-111 LVYIAPESLSYLDVV
+111 LVYIAPESLSYLDNV
-126 FNELTVSLIAIDEAH
+126 FNKLTISLIAIDEAH

-156 LGYLKSRFPST
+156 LGYLKNRFPST

-180 RTDITKQLKLRNPKT
+180 RADITKQLNLKNPKT
-195 FVASFDRKN
+195 FVASFDRAN

-244 ALKLQKNGV
+244 AEKLSKNGIA
-253 KAKAYHAG
+253 AKAYHAG
-261 LENKLRAKTQD
+261 LDNTTRAKTQD
-272 EFINDDCQVVCATI
+272 QFINDDCQVVCATI

-358 RMKQYADALS
+358 RMKQYADAVS

-376 YFGELVKE
+376 YFGELVTE

-399 DGTIIAQKAL
+399 DGTILAQKAL
-409 SAISRLQESEPLA
+409 SAITRLQESEPLP

-442 SLKTYGIGDDISWY
+442 TLKTYGIGADISWY

-482 LTPFARKVLFEGEKV
+482 LTPFAKKVLFEGEKV
-497 KLNTVVKKVI
+497 KLTTVVKKVI
-507 DKNEIKETKTKAA
+507 DKNEVKQEKAKTAA

-526 ILRKLRYEISK
+526 TLRKLRYEIAQE
-537 DEEVPAYVIFSDAA
+537 EEVPAYVIFSDAS
-551 LRQMETLRP
+551 LRHMEILRP
-560 MSDEEFLA
+560 MSDEDFLA
-568 IDGVG
+568 VEGVG

-581 SEFIDAIVYYEKVKK
+581 AEFIKAIIEFQRNKSVVKK
-596 ENAKSKPKKEG
+596 DKKES
-607 NTYKTT
+607 TYAKT
-613 LELFQSGVSV
+613 LELFLNGLSI
-623 EEIAE
+623 EEIAGQ
-628 KRNLG
+628 RNLG
-633 HTTIIS
+633 ETTIVS
-639 HLAKLYVDGNDIEI
+639 HLAKLYVDGNDFDL
-653 SQFVGEKEI
+653 SQFVSDKEI
-662 SELQKAQIELEFP
+662 IEIKKAQLELENP
-675 TALKP
+675 SALRP
-680 YYDYFEEKMSYD
+680 YYEYFEEKMSYD

-700 LERHKNEDEKLKIKA
+700 LERKHLI
-715 YSLDEKRLENPEA
+715 
-728 YKKWSSGEDS
+728 
-738 DLVHNFYLG
+738 G
-747 KKVKEIALLLGR
+747 K
-759 NEGAINSRLKK
+759 
-770 LELKK
+770 

>member
-1 MTSEILHAKL
+1 MTTEILHAKL

-21 PNQETIINTILSGQ
+21 PNQEDIINCILSRQ

-59 GITIVISPLI
+59 GVTIVISPLI

-78 LKTNGINAC
+78 LKANGIDAC
-87 YINSSQTSQ
+87 YINSSQSSE
-96 EQQFYIDNLKSNNFK
+96 EQQFHIQNLIDNKVK
-111 LVYIAPESLSYLDVV
+111 LVYIAPESLSYLENA
-126 FNELTVSLIAIDEAH
+126 FNQLIISLIAIDEAH
-141 CISSWGHDFR
+141 CISAWGHDFR

-156 LGYLKSRFPST
+156 LGYLKNRFPST
-167 PVLAL
+167 PILAL

-180 RTDITKQLKLRNPKT
+180 RTDITNQLNLINPKI

-220 DFVENKPNESGII
+220 DFIKDKPNECGIV

-244 ALKLQKNGV
+244 AEKLQKIGI

-261 LENKLRAKTQD
+261 LDNKIRSKTQD
-272 EFINDDCQVVCATI
+272 EFINDDCEVVCATI

-325 AETVLFESY
+325 SETVLFESY
-334 ADVIQLQKFASEGLN
+334 GDMIQLQKFASEGLN
-349 SDVQLAKLE
+349 AEVQLAKLE

-376 YFGELVKE
+376 YFGELVEE

-392 KNPPTFF
+392 KNPPAFF

-409 SAISRLQESEPLA
+409 SAVMRLQESEALP
-422 VIVDFLRGSKNAY
+422 VIVDFLRGSKNAS
-435 IYEKNYQ
+435 IYDKGYQ
-442 SLKTYGIGDDISWY
+442 NLKTYNVGADISWY
-456 DWNQYLIQ
+456 DWNQYIIQ

-476 QHNKIL
+476 QQNKIK
-482 LTPFARKVLFEGEKV
+482 LTPFAKKVLFEGEKV
-497 KLNTVVKKVI
+497 QLTTVQKINKE
-507 DKNEIKETKTKAA
+507 KSEITERESKRTI
-520 KNSLFE
+520 NSLFE
-526 ILRKLRYEISK
+526 VLRKLRSEIAK
-537 DEEVPAYVIFSDAA
+537 EEGVPAYIIFNDAT
-551 LRQMETLRP
+551 LKQMEIQRP
-560 MSDEEFLA
+560 MSDEDFLA

-573 KAKLEKYG
+573 KTKLEKYG
-581 SEFIDAIVYYEKVKK
+581 HAFIKAIIEFQKNKVTRK
-596 ENAKSKPKKEG
+596 KKEG
-607 NTYKTT
+607 STYKET
-613 LELFQSGVSV
+613 LDFFQSGMTV
-623 EEIAE
+623 EEIA
-628 KRNLG
+628 KRRKLG
-633 HTTIIS
+633 VTTITS
-639 HLAKLYVDGNDIEI
+639 HLAKLYLDGHPIDLSIYITEAEI
-653 SQFVGEKEI
+653 LKIAEAKI
-662 SELQKAQIELEFP
+662 KLESP
-675 TALKP
+675 NALKP
-680 YYDYFEEKMSYD
+680 YFEFFEEQIPYD
-692 KIRFGLAF
+692 KIRIGLA
-700 LERHKNEDEKLKIKA
+700 LIEK
-715 YSLDEKRLENPEA
+715 EN
-728 YKKWSSGEDS
+728 
-738 DLVHNFYLG
+738 VT
-747 KKVKEIALLLGR
+747 I
-759 NEGAINSRLKK
+759 
-770 LELKK
+770 